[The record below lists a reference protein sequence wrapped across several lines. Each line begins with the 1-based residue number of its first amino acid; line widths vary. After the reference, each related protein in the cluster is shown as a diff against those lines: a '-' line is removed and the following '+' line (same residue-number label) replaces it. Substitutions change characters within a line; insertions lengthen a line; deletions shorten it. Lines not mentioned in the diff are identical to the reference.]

1 MATVGTVLLI
11 GAGVG
16 LYVWLILRRLGVGQ
30 PGGKPDCGCGS
41 GKACGAKKAK
51 P

>member
-1 MATVGTVLLI
+1 METVGSVLLI

-16 LYVWLILRRLGVGQ
+16 LYLWLILRRAGVGR

-41 GKACGAKKAK
+41 GNSCNSKKVK
-51 P
+51 L